1 MARLANSRPHS
12 GRLQLDEAQL
22 ESVGPAAYS
31 PNVDAT
37 RKQSAAISFP
47 KTTKAS
53 PYHSEMAG
61 HLPTPS
67 PVAYYAPER
76 NRFGRSMG
84 VGGRLAGYTMAGK
97 DHSPRYLSK
106 ELAAHLKDTSGPGP
120 GAYTPREMLGV
131 VDLTH
136 SNTSTHAPA
145 YSFGTST
152 REDPPAPI
160 PRAPASPTARL
171 IASPRSPSR
180 SPSSS
185 KRASLAASPDSK
197 VAGTYRGYNLRFERT
212 LPNTDTETKNML

>member
-1 MARLANSRPHS
+1 MRLSWQDGIAAPASARDSH
-12 GRLQLDEAQL
+12 RLGGA
-22 ESVGPAAYS
+22 
-31 PNVDAT
+31 
-37 RKQSAAISFP
+37 
-47 KTTKAS
+47 AS
-53 PYHSEMAG
+53 PDSLE
-61 HLPTPS
+61 PS
-67 PVAYYAPER
+67 
-76 NRFGRSMG
+76 F
-84 VGGRLAGYTMAGK
+84 TQ
-97 DHSPRYLSK
+97 
-106 ELAAHLKDTSGPGP
+106 DTSGPGP

-197 VAGTYRGYNLRFERT
+197 VVSSPQRSLQLQPRCGLPTEQPTSAPRVQAGTYRGYNLRFERT